1 MKDKFASTMY
11 TPTRTESEQAVNH
24 ETPFRSLGRRN
35 AYEEVVDQ
43 IRERIFAQH
52 LRLFDRLPTERDLA
66 VQFGV
71 SRVVVREAI
80 RALEL
85 NGLLTV
91 KKGAKGG
98 IFVAQDYDRP
108 ISDSIVNLL
117 AGGEAS
123 LENLF
128 EVRALIEP
136 FAASQAAVLGSDE
149 DFDRLAA
156 VLAEAELE
164 HAKGGS
170 IRSLNI
176 EFHRLVIRMSRNPIL
191 SVVGETVLILLVE
204 RIKHIPSRETSEAVL
219 GMHKKILA
227 ALRQRQPEKAR
238 VIIAKDISAVGERL
252 ARMSEQK
259 SVTQK
264 KNTFLYLSSTKGM
277 PRNAADAVGE

>member
-1 MKDKFASTMY
+1 MD
-11 TPTRTESEQAVNH
+11 TRSRIETETVVNN
-24 ETPFRSLGRRN
+24 ETPFTSLGRRK
-35 AYEEVVDQ
+35 AYEEVAEQ
-43 IRERIFAQH
+43 IRSRIFAQH

-80 RALEL
+80 RTLEL

-108 ISDSIVNLL
+108 ISDSIINLL

-128 EVRALIEP
+128 EVRELIEP
-136 FAASQAAVLGSDE
+136 FAASRAATLGSDE
-149 DFDRLAA
+149 DFAKLAA
-156 VLAEAELE
+156 ILAEAEAE
-164 HAKGGS
+164 HGKGGS

-191 SVVGETVLILLVE
+191 SVVGETVLTLLTE
-204 RIKHIPSRETSEAVL
+204 RIKHIPSRETSKVVL
-219 GMHKKILA
+219 GMHKKLLA
-227 ALRQRQPEKAR
+227 ALLQRQPEKAR
-238 VIIAKDISAVGERL
+238 LAMAKDIGAVGERL
-252 ARMSEQK
+252 ARMNGQSGI
-259 SVTQK
+259 VRTG
-264 KNTFLYLSSTKGM
+264 NL
-277 PRNAADAVGE
+277 